1 MNHKAQLFLY
11 LVFIFIFYS
20 CRHSLENNP
29 IPDNK
34 VDPPPPPKVNGLCT
48 IDEILTRPR
57 INTPGDTSMGYTSA
71 ILNYHYKYLGVTFFV
86 IEKNKSFS
94 FDRYTYFDRFND
106 YLTENLIFTNLPN
119 TCDTIILKP
128 LNEFNL
134 RNNLPYA
141 WYAYLEHDAVDA
153 KYTLDSTK
161 RNFIVINKMDTLA
174 GTIEASFWVQFLKDD
189 PNYQPLYP
197 NKMRFCDGKI
207 KVKY

>member
-11 LVFIFIFYS
+11 LVFACIFYS
-20 CRHSLENNP
+20 CHHTLDSDP

-34 VDPPPPPKVNGLCT
+34 VDPPPPPKGNGLCT

-71 ILNYHYKYLGVTFFV
+71 ILNYHYKYLGVTYFNRNNDKV
-86 IEKNKSFS
+86 FS
-94 FDRYTYFDRFND
+94 LSGYTYSDKNND
-106 YLTENLIFTNLPN
+106 YLTEGMSFSNLKFNF
-119 TCDTIILKP
+119 DTVFLKP
-128 LNEFNL
+128 HSYFNS
-134 RNNLPYA
+134 RNNIPSAL
-141 WYAYLEHDAVDA
+141 YAYLEDDVIDAW
-153 KYTLDSTK
+153 YTLDSTK
-161 RNFIVINKMDTLA
+161 RNFIVINKMDTIA
-174 GTIEASFWVQFLKDD
+174 RTIEASFWVQFLKDD